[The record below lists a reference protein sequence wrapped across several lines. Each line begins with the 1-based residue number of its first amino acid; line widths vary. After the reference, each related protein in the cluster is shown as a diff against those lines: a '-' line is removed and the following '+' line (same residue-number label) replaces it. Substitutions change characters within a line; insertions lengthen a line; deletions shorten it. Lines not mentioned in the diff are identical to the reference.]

1 MSNFIIRTA
10 QERRE
15 QIRRDAAN
23 MGIKDDYISTLV
35 ETFYSRVRTD
45 PELGPIFDGVIG
57 DNWDPHLQRMKDFWA
72 SVALN
77 AGRYSGKPVP
87 AHTRLEGVSRGHFS
101 TWLHLFRSTL
111 KDTAPS
117 PEAIDYFMER
127 AERIAESL
135 QFAMFGMPGLQTQ
148 DGVPTKSRT
157 IDV

>member
-57 DNWDPHLQRMKDFWA
+57 DNWDP
-72 SVALN
+72 
-77 AGRYSGKPVP
+77 AGIFRPGCTFSG
-87 AHTRLEGVSRGHFS
+87 
-101 TWLHLFRSTL
+101 
-111 KDTAPS
+111 AP
-117 PEAIDYFMER
+117 
-127 AERIAESL
+127 
-135 QFAMFGMPGLQTQ
+135 
-148 DGVPTKSRT
+148 
-157 IDV
+157 